1 MKILKLLGDQKH
13 NKKYLKKIFVVIF
26 FLLTFEKE
34 KYIFFVLGFLVNP
47 YFGGNDSFHCDI
59 FYLTNFGLDSGN
71 CIVIAV
77 IFIK

>member
-13 NKKYLKKIFVVIF
+13 NKKYLKKIFDVIF
-26 FLLTFEKE
+26 FLFT
-34 KYIFFVLGFLVNP
+34 YIFFVLGFLVNP

-77 IFIK
+77 ILIK